1 MLVRAELLPERSL
14 PGSVDLDKR
23 SAALL
28 ERVGK
33 PDGLPA
39 WPAEEIQKTYTGTSG
54 LPLMQST
61 LRFVETLE
69 HAGAFGTP
77 GWRGL
82 DYGCGW
88 GRIASVLLTRGEPA
102 QLDLCDAW
110 PRTIALLRGAGF
122 ANRVFAVAEVMA
134 DGDMP
139 EAAYD
144 LVYAY
149 SVFTHLRRDA
159 FENNIRLLRRT
170 LRPGGGFY
178 FTVRHADFMPRI
190 KARPEALEAL
200 ERDGFW
206 YRPTGNS
213 IYFGAAVVTRAYLE
227 ALPLT
232 GSLGYLGEVDACQH
246 LYVIRAVS

>member
-39 WPAEEIQKTYTGTSG
+39 WSAEEIQKTYTGTSG

-77 GWRGL
+77 GWCGL

-122 ANRVFAVAEVMA
+122 A
-134 DGDMP
+134 
-139 EAAYD
+139 
-144 LVYAY
+144 
-149 SVFTHLRRDA
+149 
-159 FENNIRLLRRT
+159 
-170 LRPGGGFY
+170 
-178 FTVRHADFMPRI
+178 
-190 KARPEALEAL
+190 
-200 ERDGFW
+200 
-206 YRPTGNS
+206 
-213 IYFGAAVVTRAYLE
+213 
-227 ALPLT
+227 T
-232 GSLGYLGEVDACQH
+232 GSSPWPRSWRTATCP
-246 LYVIRAVS
+246 RPPMTSSMPTRSSPT